1 MRFSSFLVGKSA
13 RPVVLRWTGQLA
25 APQSRGVLRRFFT
38 ARIGGSNNGQHYC
51 AAASLR
57 ANHNDYYPHIHNNRS
72 FSSSKNE
79 QEEDGVVLVSIEE
92 ARATTALALLKIGWD
107 EQDANLQAEIMTAA
121 ELCGNNQGLV
131 KMYQPA
137 MMAPTANSGKPVIE
151 RETQNS
157 AVINANQAPGM
168 LAAVTAADKA
178 VELLS
183 KNNSNGNA
191 ISIVTSYNT
200 STSSGQLAFYVERMA
215 RQGCIGI
222 AMANSP
228 EFVAAAPGGKPVFG
242 TNPMAVGIPQA
253 GKEYPFTVSILLHPS
268 SAGFFFRI

>member
-1 MRFSSFLVGKSA
+1 
-13 RPVVLRWTGQLA
+13 
-25 APQSRGVLRRFFT
+25 
-38 ARIGGSNNGQHYC
+38 
-51 AAASLR
+51 LR
-57 ANHNDYYPHIHNNRS
+57 ANHNDYSYPHIHSNRS
-72 FSSSKNE
+72 FSSSKDE
-79 QEEDGVVLVSIEE
+79 QEEEDGVVLISIEE

-107 EQDANLQAEIMTAA
+107 EQDANLQADIMTAA

-137 MMAPTANSGKPVIE
+137 MMAPTANSGKPVVE

-178 VELLS
+178 VALLS
-183 KNNSNGNA
+183 QTTNNNGNA